1 MQYTLPSIVFEA
13 YRLAFRFK
21 DVSEIDEKWDKKC
34 DKIFRM
40 CLQIIDV
47 LIKEEIRAEITFK
60 LFLEGSIAL
69 AEIGY
74 GNSENI
80 TYEFLT
86 QVSLFTLIILNLYI
100 TNH

>member
-1 MQYTLPSIVFEA
+1 MQYTLPPIVFEA

-21 DVSEIDEKWDKKC
+21 NASSSDEKWDKKC

-40 CLQIIDV
+40 CFQIINS
-47 LIKEEIRAEITFK
+47 LIKAEIQAELAFK

-69 AEIGY
+69 AEIAY
-74 GNSENI
+74 DNSENI

-86 QVSLFTLIILNLYI
+86 QVRVSLSL
-100 TNH
+100 

>member
-21 DVSEIDEKWDKKC
+21 EASESDEKWDKKC

-40 CLQIIDV
+40 CFQIINS
-47 LIKEEIRAEITFK
+47 LIKVEIQPEVAFK

-69 AEIGY
+69 AEISY
-74 GNSENI
+74 DNSENI

-86 QVSLFTLIILNLYI
+86 QVIMMNK
-100 TNH
+100 